1 MNDQIKKVLAPH
13 APKDKDVKHF
23 QLEHIMQQAK
33 DRQAVATAVVHPTDV
48 NSLQGAIEATEATI
62 IAPVL
67 VGPEAKI
74 RAAAEEGGLDLKDYR
89 IVDTEHSHEAADV
102 AAKLAQ
108 AGEVHAIMK
117 GAIGTSE
124 LLGAVISKENG
135 LRTERRLSHIFVMDV
150 PSYHKTLLITDA
162 AINIAPKLWEKRD
175 ILQNAIDCAKALG
188 IQTPKAAILSAV
200 EKIKANIQSTLDAAA
215 LCKMADRGQ
224 ITGGIIDGPLAFDN
238 AISAEAARDKG
249 IKSVVSGDADILM
262 APDLESGNMFAKQLQ
277 YLASAKAAGIVMGAR
292 VPVILTSRA
301 AKSLERLSSCAV
313 AVMVARQMGRLE

>member
-13 APKDKDVKHF
+13 APKDADVKHF

-33 DRQAVATAVVHPTDV
+33 DGAAVATAVVHPTDV
-48 NSLQGAIEATEATI
+48 NSLKGAIEAAEATI
-62 IAPVL
+62 IEPIL

-74 RAAAEEGGLDLKDYR
+74 RAAAEEGGLDLKNYR
-89 IVDTEHSHEAADV
+89 IINTEHSHEAADV
-102 AAKLAQ
+102 SAKLAQ

-117 GAIGTSE
+117 GSIGTSE
-124 LLGAVISKENG
+124 LLGAVVRKENG

-175 ILQNAIDCAKALG
+175 ILQNAIDCAQAMG

-249 IKSVVSGDADILM
+249 IQSVVSGDADILM

-313 AVMVARQMGRLE
+313 AVMVARQMGRL